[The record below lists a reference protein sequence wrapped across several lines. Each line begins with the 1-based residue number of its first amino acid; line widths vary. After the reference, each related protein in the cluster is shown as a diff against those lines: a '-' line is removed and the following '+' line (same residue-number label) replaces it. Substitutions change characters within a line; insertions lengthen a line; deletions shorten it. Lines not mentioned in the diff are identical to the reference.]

1 MSQSSNRKDR
11 AYPEGASGYGQSDA
25 SGWGDVS
32 EDHRVPG
39 RPRTA
44 GIQRPECHELE
55 DGGHQD
61 WLKEQERLEDMKA
74 KREFAIQIA
83 SENEGSKIHEAA
95 LHLAASQIYE
105 VICDFD
111 LQKLRTC

>member
-1 MSQSSNRKDR
+1 
-11 AYPEGASGYGQSDA
+11 
-25 SGWGDVS
+25 
-32 EDHRVPG
+32 
-39 RPRTA
+39 
-44 GIQRPECHELE
+44 
-55 DGGHQD
+55 
-61 WLKEQERLEDMKA
+61 MKA

-111 LQKLRTC
+111 LQKLKDLLKGRSGELCQCGELVDQSWPRRR